1 MIWLYRLLFVPA
13 FLLAI
18 PYYAARMLRR
28 GGYAKDFSHRF
39 GGQKNLPKPGR
50 GKKRVWIQAVS
61 VGETEALASLLDMLA
76 ARGGAEVVL
85 TVTTSTAYKI
95 AREKYAEKCF
105 YIGVFPIDFFPF
117 SRRAW
122 NKIKPDLC
130 VLMEG
135 ELWPEHMH
143 QAKSRG
149 VPLVLLNARMSDRS
163 FARYL
168 KIPYFARRLLGK
180 FSAICA
186 SNALDLE
193 RFRKLGARE
202 DTLVLTGNMKF
213 DSKPAKTLSPE
224 EKLALRG
231 ELGFG
236 EDSLVIL
243 GSSTWRGE
251 EEMLLA
257 ALDKIR
263 AEKIDCRLLLV
274 PRHAERREQIKR
286 LIEAYPHCVRSV
298 SPRAERGT
306 LVYLADTTG
315 ELRMLTQAA
324 DFAFVGK
331 SLPPNVGGQTPID
344 CAALGVPIVY
354 GPKMANFRR
363 ACETLERENAV
374 IKVPDADAAK
384 DALLRLA
391 KDAELRAGLASRAKK
406 WHESNRGATERA
418 REVLSRFL

>member
-1 MIWLYRLLFVPA
+1 
-13 FLLAI
+13 
-18 PYYAARMLRR
+18 
-28 GGYAKDFSHRF
+28 
-39 GGQKNLPKPGR
+39 
-50 GKKRVWIQAVS
+50 
-61 VGETEALASLLDMLA
+61 
-76 ARGGAEVVL
+76 
-85 TVTTSTAYKI
+85 
-95 AREKYAEKCF
+95 
-105 YIGVFPIDFFPF
+105 
-117 SRRAW
+117 
-122 NKIKPDLC
+122 
-130 VLMEG
+130 
-135 ELWPEHMH
+135 
-143 QAKSRG
+143 
-149 VPLVLLNARMSDRS
+149 
-163 FARYL
+163 
-168 KIPYFARRLLGK
+168 
-180 FSAICA
+180 
-186 SNALDLE
+186 
-193 RFRKLGARE
+193 
-202 DTLVLTGNMKF
+202 
-213 DSKPAKTLSPE
+213 SKPAKTLDDS
-224 EKLALRG
+224 EKLALRR

-236 EDSLVIL
+236 EDSLVML

-251 EEMLLA
+251 EEMLLS

-324 DFAFVGK
+324 DFALVGK

-391 KDAELRAGLASRAKK
+391 KDARLRADLASRAKK
-406 WHESNRGATERA
+406 WHESNRGAAERS